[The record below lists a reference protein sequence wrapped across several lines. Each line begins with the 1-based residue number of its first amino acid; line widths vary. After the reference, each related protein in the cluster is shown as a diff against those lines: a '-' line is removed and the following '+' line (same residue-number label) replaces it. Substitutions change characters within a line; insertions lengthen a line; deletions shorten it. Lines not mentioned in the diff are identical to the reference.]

1 MRGRERGALLA
12 QIMAAGGE
20 GEGRWRG
27 RERGAASS
35 LPGGD
40 LLGGYRVAAPAAAGT
55 GAGGRRDGAKV
66 LPLGF

>member
-12 QIMAAGGE
+12 QIMA
-20 GEGRWRG
+20 GRGRE

-40 LLGGYRVAAPAAAGT
+40 LLGGYGVAAPAAAGREQ
-55 GAGGRRDGAKV
+55 ADGGTEQRFCR
-66 LPLGF
+66 